1 MGSYHIPVLQKE
13 VLRYLDPKPNQNL
26 IDATIGEGGHALA
39 ILERTSPNGKLLG
52 IDWSPEI
59 IENCKLKIKNVKK
72 RTTLVCDNFAN
83 LKQVVKRERFPA
95 VSGILLDLGMSSWH
109 LTEAGRG
116 FSFLKNE
123 SLDMRY
129 SSQNPL
135 TAEKIVN
142 YWSKS
147 EIEKNLR
154 EYGEERFAKKIAEKI
169 IEARKSKPIKT
180 TFQLVE
186 IIKKAVPSRYQH
198 QKIHFA
204 TRTFQALRITV
215 NDELNNLEKALPQTL
230 EILKPGGRLVV
241 ISFHSL
247 EDKIVKN
254 FYRSRSPIESKNIR
268 SSPPFSALGYL
279 KILTKKP
286 IRPQKEEIKINSRS
300 RSAKLRAAMK
310 L

>member
-1 MGSYHIPVLQKE
+1 MHIPVLQNE
-13 VLRYLDPKPNQNL
+13 VLKYLDPKPNQNF
-26 IDATIGEGGHALA
+26 IDATIGEGGHAIS

-59 IENCKLKIKNVKK
+59 IENCKLKIQNVKK
-72 RTTLVCDNFAN
+72 RITLVCDNFVN
-83 LKQVVKRERFPA
+83 LKEIVKRERFLA
-95 VSGILLDLGMSSWH
+95 VSGILFDLGMSSWH
-109 LTEAGRG
+109 LEESGRG

-123 SLDMRY
+123 PLDMRY
-129 SSQNPL
+129 SPQNPL

-147 EIEKNLR
+147 EMEKILR

-169 IEARKSKPIKT
+169 IEARQSKPIKT
-180 TFQLVE
+180 TSQLVE
-186 IIKKAVPSRYQH
+186 IIKKAVLSRYRH

-247 EDKIVKN
+247 EDRIVKN
-254 FYRSRSPIESKNIR
+254 FYRD
-268 SSPPFSALGYL
+268 SSPEKL

-286 IRPQKEEIKINSRS
+286 IRPTPEEIKINPRS
-300 RSAKLRAAMK
+300 RSAKLRAAIK
-310 L
+310 LW